1 MLKVMSLMKRRDD
14 MTLDEFRHW
23 AQVDHPLLGK
33 KLPGMRSYRMSVV
46 IEENPDWPFDAVS
59 EFFFDDKD
67 TMAAAFAT
75 PAGKAAGED
84 AAAHCSRRVRLL
96 TEEHII
102 LP

>member
-23 AQVDHPLLGK
+23 ATVEHPDLGK
-33 KLPGMRSYRMSVV
+33 KLPGIRHYCMSVV

-59 EFFFDDKD
+59 EFFFDDKEA
-67 TMAAAFAT
+67 MVAAFST
-75 PAGKAAGED
+75 PAGAAAGQD
-84 AAAHCSRRVRLL
+84 AASHCSRRVRLL